1 MQSYTEKTD
10 GAFIDERETMVS
22 WNYSELDPEFG
33 KWQAKELTSHLEHV
47 FCNLPLSFVHAK
59 KTVEVVP
66 NQLKKVRLVKL
77 LVKLIA
83 KRFPIDFIMYLGDDH
98 GTEPVFNYL
107 NTKKKQG
114 SKLLEGNA
122 SVYTCTMGMRAT

>member
-10 GAFIDERETMVS
+10 GAFIEERDTMIV
-22 WNYSELDPEFG
+22 WNYTDADPEFG
-33 KWQAKELTSHLEHV
+33 NWQAKELCSLLEHV

-59 KTVEVVP
+59 KTVEVIH
-66 NQLKKVRLVKL
+66 NQLKKVKLVKL

-83 KRFPIDFIMYLGDDH
+83 KKFPIDFIMYIGDDH

-107 NTKKKQG
+107 NSKKQ
-114 SKLLEGNA
+114 
-122 SVYTCTMGMRAT
+122 